1 MGFTLA
7 NQRSLPPRGLKG
19 VAFSGALVGTALEAG
34 VEGGEGRGMGETEA
48 QEPKCLWFL
57 EASAGLTHVYPL
69 QNFLSWRQVP
79 QALGNSPGRDGR
91 NSGPARWQ
99 TKP

>member
-34 VEGGEGRGMGETEA
+34 VEGGEGR
-48 QEPKCLWFL
+48 L
-57 EASAGLTHVYPL
+57 EVRFPYHDSRAMT
-69 QNFLSWRQVP
+69 R
-79 QALGNSPGRDGR
+79 SP
-91 NSGPARWQ
+91 
-99 TKP
+99 

>member
-7 NQRSLPPRGLKG
+7 NQRSLPPRELKG

-48 QEPKCLWFL
+48 QE
-57 EASAGLTHVYPL
+57 
-69 QNFLSWRQVP
+69 
-79 QALGNSPGRDGR
+79 
-91 NSGPARWQ
+91 ARGQ
-99 TKP
+99 RTETETKKG